1 MHTRG
6 AVFTLPASNASDQEC
21 VCPRLRTILEIEQT
35 RDPLISYRKITWNP
49 LISFEKILAFF
60 SAEIMGSPNILL
72 GIPLIKKNNR
82 ENHNIWTQRRGL
94 GKFVLW
100 KRGFGILWFVLKM
113 SEPAQVMSTWT
124 FKWKGGL
131 GPRFCFKCFA
141 PCCKITKKTFVR
153 SDFIKTLQHYGFLMK
168 LSAW

>member
-1 MHTRG
+1 MIFWCHRKQI
-6 AVFTLPASNASDQEC
+6 ACAPIKNN
-21 VCPRLRTILEIEQT
+21 PRDRTN
-35 RDPLISYRKITWNP
+35 K
-49 LISFEKILAFF
+49 
-60 SAEIMGSPNILL
+60 GSPNILPKNNL
-72 GIPLIKKNNR
+72 ESPNIVWKNIGIFFGQNYGIPLYFIRDSPNKKYNR

-94 GKFVLW
+94 GKFVRW

-131 GPRFCFKCFA
+131 RPRFCFKCFA
-141 PCCKITKKTFVR
+141 PCCKITKKPFVR